1 MRNRED
7 AASIFKKPNEKP
19 TEMPLFDKLAKK
31 NLDLRYWIRYVLP
44 IQCFWGRQKITKSRE
59 LGEVIVNRLFSAY
72 GTHGNLIYGRH
83 T

>member
-31 NLDLRYWIRYVLP
+31 NLDLRYWIRYSVFL
-44 IQCFWGRQKITKSRE
+44 GKIKDNE
-59 LGEVIVNRLFSAY
+59 I
-72 GTHGNLIYGRH
+72 
-83 T
+83 